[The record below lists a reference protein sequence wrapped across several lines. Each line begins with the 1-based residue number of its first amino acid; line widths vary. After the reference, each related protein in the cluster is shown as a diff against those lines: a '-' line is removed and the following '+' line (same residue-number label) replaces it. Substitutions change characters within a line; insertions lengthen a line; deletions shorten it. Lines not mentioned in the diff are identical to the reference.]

1 MHPLAMAPAIHA
13 VPVGSAARPSSPR
26 LLLQRSNSPEGYR
39 TLSPSRSLVTVPV
52 ATQRSLPRG
61 AIQLAQAV
69 SPPPL
74 AVGPYISSVSRAA
87 RAAVTVTPH
96 GTVLTPRGPPA
107 PVLPLGAA
115 PAALPCTRLPASAP
129 APASPRAKSP
139 RQLTRVLVTNSSG
152 GQLFQSIE
160 RSEDSLARQLR
171 ALKEAKQLAASE
183 LAKSEKQIAQRQDQ
197 LRRETVQAL
206 QATPRLADALK
217 RWPSPPPPCAEP
229 RVQELIALSEVTAT
243 TPMSQVEEELPGD
256 SSTLLMPLVDTVPS
270 PPVPSPPSPPP
281 PVLLSAANPGVAALA
296 HERLPRKMAEAQ
308 AQQSHGNSVAPAR
321 LPRPGSE
328 IQAELKRCRQ
338 ALHRAAAGV
347 TVSDLRQLRQLR
359 RPPPGVVRTC
369 EFISILLGEKEGKT
383 VNFKK
388 LLADSLAARL
398 AAFEPHSITH
408 AMRAQLRTLGTL
420 TDGGCTP
427 CVALTRWCSCIRT
440 YLDDGTRGSPRR
452 YPGEDDENAENVSPE
467 AVRATVPLNGNAGAE
482 GEGALV
488 VSPELQNLSPAELR
502 RVENLTITRKGV
514 ASVLFHGVTDCTDLD
529 LEKDV
534 LLKRGYV
541 LVYPDPV
548 RKPPKGSGLNKRATV
563 TMYQCFPPGGPV
575 ETEEQAQE
583 YKDKIKKMTEE
594 NSACRFIDYDCDSGI
609 WRFEVERF

>member
-1 MHPLAMAPAIHA
+1 MAVPAIPA

-39 TLSPSRSLVTVPV
+39 TLSPSRSLVAVPV
-52 ATQRSLPRG
+52 ATQRSLPRS
-61 AIQLAQAV
+61 AIQLAPAV
-69 SPPPL
+69 SSVPL

-87 RAAVTVTPH
+87 RAAVTVTPQ
-96 GTVLTPRGPPA
+96 GAVLTPRGPPA

-115 PAALPCTRLPASAP
+115 VLPRTARQPASAP
-129 APASPRAKSP
+129 AAPASPRAKSP
-139 RQLTRVLVTNSSG
+139 QQLTRVLVTNSSG
-152 GQLFQSIE
+152 GQLWPSSIE

-171 ALKEAKQLAASE
+171 ALKEAKQRAASE

-229 RVQELIALSEVTAT
+229 RVQELIALSEITNAT

-256 SSTLLMPLVDTVPS
+256 SSTLLMPLMDTVPS
-270 PPVPSPPSPPP
+270 PPVPSPPSPSPLSPPAP

-296 HERLPRKMAEAQ
+296 HERVPRKAEEAP
-308 AQQSHGNSVAPAR
+308 AKQSHGSNGVVPAR
-321 LPRPGSE
+321 LPRPHDRSSE
-328 IQAELKRCRQ
+328 IQLELKRCRQ
-338 ALHRAAAGV
+338 ALQRCVAGV

-388 LLADSLAARL
+388 LLADSLATRL

-420 TDGGCTP
+420 TDGGCSA

-440 YLDDGTRGSPRR
+440 YLDDGTRSGSPRR
-452 YPGEDDENAENVSPE
+452 YPGEDGENSENVAPE
-467 AVRATVPLNGNAGAE
+467 TAPGATVPVNGSAS
-482 GEGALV
+482 ALV
-488 VSPELQNLSPAELR
+488 VSPELRQLSPEELR
-502 RVENLTITRKGV
+502 RVENLTITRKDV
-514 ASVLFHGVTDCTDLD
+514 ASVMFHGVTDCTDLD

-563 TMYQCFPPGGPV
+563 TMFQCFPP
-575 ETEEQAQE
+575 AQE